1 MIDLALISG
10 RIWTGDPATP
20 WAEAVA
26 VRGTRI
32 VAVGTTAEV
41 RKLAGRGAEIADLGG
56 ALVLPGFT
64 DAHTHF
70 LDGGFALRRVDL
82 RGAKSREEF
91 AARIAARARDL
102 GPGRWVLGGGWDE
115 RGFDTAEPPRR
126 EWIDAAT
133 AGNPVCV
140 NRIDLHAVLAN
151 SAALRI
157 AGITGRTPDPD
168 GGRIVKDP
176 LTGEPTGLLREAAAD
191 LVLAKIPEP
200 SFDEKLEAAGAALRH
215 AARFGVTSV
224 HEMADASS
232 LEVFAEL
239 DRRGALAARIH
250 VYIPI
255 SEVGVLARLKLRP
268 PFGSPALKL
277 AGLKGFVD
285 GSLGS
290 GTACFCEPY
299 DDDPGSSGLFHG
311 QTFPEGIMEER
322 IMEAD
327 RAGLPLAIHAIGDR
341 ANRVL
346 LDMYEKVMAA
356 NGPRDRRW
364 RIEHAQ
370 HLRPEDIL
378 RFGRLGL
385 AASVQ
390 PAHLVDDG
398 CWAERK
404 IGPGRARTT
413 YAFRSLRDAGA
424 RLVFGSDWSVAPL
437 DPLIGVQAAVTRRTR
452 DGKNPGGWIPGEKIA
467 VEDAVRA
474 YTVNAAWA
482 GFVEGERGTIEAGKL
497 ADLVVLDRDI
507 FAIPEEEIAG
517 VNALMTVFNGRIVF
531 RKEQA

>member
-20 WAEAVA
+20 WVEAVA

-32 VAVGTTAEV
+32 VAVGTTSEV
-41 RKLAGRGAEIADLGG
+41 RGLAGPGTKSVDLGG
-56 ALVLPGFT
+56 QLVLPGFT

-82 RGAKSREEF
+82 RGARGREDLASRISDG
-91 AARIAARARDL
+91 ARGL
-102 GPGRWVLGGGWDE
+102 GAGRWVLGGGWDE
-115 RGFDTAEPPRR
+115 RRFDAAGPPRK
-126 EWIDAAT
+126 EWIDGVT
-133 AGNPVCV
+133 PENPVCV

-151 SAALRI
+151 SAALKI
-157 AGITGRTPDPD
+157 AGITERTPDPD
-168 GGRIVKDP
+168 GGEIVRDP
-176 LTGEPTGLLREAAAD
+176 ATGGPTGLLREAAAD
-191 LVLAKIPEP
+191 MVLSKVPEP
-200 SFDEKLEAAGAALRH
+200 SFAEKTEAAGAALRH

-239 DRRGALAARIH
+239 DRRGGLTARIH

-268 PFGSPALKL
+268 PFGSAALKL
-277 AGLKGFVD
+277 AGLKGFTD

-290 GTACFCEPY
+290 GTALFCEPY
-299 DDDPGSSGLFHG
+299 ADDPGSSGLFHG
-311 QTFPEGIMEER
+311 QMFPEGIMEER

-346 LDMYEKVMAA
+346 LDLYEKAIAA
-356 NGPRDRRW
+356 SGPRDRRW
-364 RIEHAQ
+364 RVEHAQ
-370 HLRPEDIL
+370 HLRPEDIS

-404 IGPGRARTT
+404 IGPERARTT
-413 YAFRSLRDAGA
+413 YAFRSLREAGA
-424 RLVFGSDWSVAPL
+424 RLVFGSDWSVAPI
-437 DPLIGVQAAVTRRTR
+437 DPLVGIHAAVTRRTR
-452 DGKNPGGWIPGEKIA
+452 DGKNPGGWIPGEKVS
-467 VEDAVRA
+467 VEDAVMA
-474 YTVNAAWA
+474 YTINGAWVVFA
-482 GFVEGERGTIEAGKL
+482 EAERGSIEAGKR
-497 ADLVVLDRDI
+497 ADIVVLDRDI
-507 FAIPEEEIAG
+507 FAVPPEEIAEAE
-517 VNALMTVFNGRIVF
+517 VRMTVFDGRIVY
-531 RKEQA
+531 RKD